1 VYELVLER
9 PFREKVAEFYYLL
22 KKNNEKKGL
31 CTTMGYQAGADL
43 SILLKY
49 LAGRLP
55 VADFELDFG
64 KKGTAQ
70 HMLSTLFDSL
80 GEAINYMARPI
91 DAIKHQAKTVTVG
104 TSRIIEK
111 IEGVIFDVLSESG
124 FGISQLTSSNI
135 RVLKNLQGIVS
146 KINGTLLYGIDGLN
160 VLGEITDQTAISV
173 KQKTGSLA
181 PLTSR
186 VETDLR
192 LQGTKRIIVREGNV
206 FIGRGRND
214 DRNIIII
221 PIFSATSANSISN
234 LMLLHIAFKD
244 QTPLP
249 VKIKALGGKHE
260 RIKNIVQETS
270 APWDDTYLE
279 WVRMEDLFGQSAE
292 KTAEF
297 IISQI
302 P

>member
-1 VYELVLER
+1 
-9 PFREKVAEFYYLL
+9 
-22 KKNNEKKGL
+22 
-31 CTTMGYQAGADL
+31 AGADL

-55 VADFELDFG
+55 DSDFELDFG

-70 HMLSTLFDSL
+70 HMLSTLFHSL

-104 TSRIIEK
+104 TSRMIEK
-111 IEGVIFDVLSESG
+111 IEGILFDVLAESEIA
-124 FGISQLTSSNI
+124 ISQLTSSNI
-135 RVLKNLQGIVS
+135 LVLKNLQGIVS
-146 KINGTLLYGIDGLN
+146 KIHGAILYRIDGLN
-160 VLGEITDQTAISV
+160 VLGEITDQTTISV
-173 KQKTGSLA
+173 KKKTGSLA
-181 PLTSR
+181 PLVSR
-186 VETDLR
+186 VETDSRLR
-192 LQGTKRIIVREGNV
+192 GTKSIIVREKNV
-206 FIGRGRND
+206 FIGRGRTD

-221 PIFSATSANSISN
+221 PIFSATSATSISN

-270 APWDDTYLE
+270 AQWDDAYLE

-297 IISQI
+297 IVSRI